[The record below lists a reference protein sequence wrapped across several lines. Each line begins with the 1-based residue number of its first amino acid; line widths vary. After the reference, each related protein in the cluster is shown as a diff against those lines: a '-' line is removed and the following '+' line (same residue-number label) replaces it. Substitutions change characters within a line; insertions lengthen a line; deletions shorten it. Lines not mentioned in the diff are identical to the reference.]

1 MRSVRNPVVAG
12 QFYPGRKEELAK
24 TVNDLLPDRI
34 KKKDVIGV
42 VSPHA
47 GYEYSGEVA
56 AETLSAIMSKST
68 YIIIGPNHTGLG
80 LPFSISR
87 ADSWRTPLGEVNIDR
102 VMREAILGRSSLI
115 KADDAAH
122 EAEHSIEVQLPFL
135 QVLAA
140 NFQFVPIIVAA
151 EDFDLYKTAGT
162 DIAGAI
168 RGLGRERDTVIIAS
182 SDMTHYEP
190 DATARKKDKSA
201 IDAILRLDEESLKDA
216 VVGLDISMCGYG
228 PVCVMLSAA
237 KELKA
242 KQAKLIKYRTS
253 GDVSG
258 DYSSVVGYA
267 GIIIY

>member
-1 MRSVRNPVVAG
+1 MGSVRNPVVAG

-24 TVNDLLPDRI
+24 AVNGLLPERT
-34 KKKDVIGV
+34 KKKNAIGA

-47 GYEYSGEVA
+47 GYIYSGGVA
-56 AETLSAIMSKST
+56 AETLSAIIPKST

-80 LPFSISR
+80 LPFSISK

-102 VMREAILGRSSLI
+102 AMREAMLGRSSLI

-135 QVLAA
+135 QVLAG
-140 NFQFVPIIVAA
+140 NFQFVPIVVAA
-151 EDFDLYKTAGT
+151 EGYDLYKTAGA

-168 RGLGRERDTVIIAS
+168 RELGREKDTVIIAS

-190 DATARKKDKSA
+190 EDAARVKDKAA
-201 IDAILRLDEESLKDA
+201 IDAILRLDEAALTDA
-216 VVGLDISMCGYG
+216 VTGLNISMCGYG
-228 PVCVMLSAA
+228 PVCVMLAA
-237 KELKA
+237 VKELKA
-242 KQAKLIKYRTS
+242 KQAKLINYRTS
-253 GDVSG
+253 GDASG